1 MQVGEERMKL
11 PNQIEEDGEQL
22 LCEQGRASPPLAW
35 QVDGAKNTREEQISA
50 HRATDLQEG
59 GGAQKRRRWGGWR
72 PTVQHSENTVSI
84 HLNSALEDGGLQYL
98 LLCFQHLNQNAGWDR
113 LST

>member
-1 MQVGEERMKL
+1 VEEHRSVG
-11 PNQIEEDGEQL
+11 
-22 LCEQGRASPPLAW
+22 A
-35 QVDGAKNTREEQISA
+35 
-50 HRATDLQEG
+50 
-59 GGAQKRRRWGGWR
+59 GGWR

-113 LST
+113 LSTWTLQQRRCPKQWNVNCSRKCLRPRYKFYYAVH